1 MTNLDINLA
10 IIRRAFMNT
19 SAQFL
24 ASDAGG
30 DSGEVVIPTV
40 GVRQVHEALCAGAGA
55 LIC

>member
-1 MTNLDINLA
+1 
-10 IIRRAFMNT
+10 MNT